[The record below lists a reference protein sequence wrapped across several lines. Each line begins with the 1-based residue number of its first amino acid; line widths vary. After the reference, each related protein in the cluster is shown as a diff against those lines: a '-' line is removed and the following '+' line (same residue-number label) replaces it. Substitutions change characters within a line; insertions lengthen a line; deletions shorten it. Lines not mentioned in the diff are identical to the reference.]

1 MDIHMVAVA
10 REDNICIMWYDLM
23 HRYMGGNRTILKN

>member
-1 MDIHMVAVA
+1 MVAGA

-23 HRYMGGNRTILKN
+23 HRYMGMGGNRTILKN